1 MTYEVSLTALQDY
14 GTSLVQELKKE
25 ETSNRKSLADVWSQD
40 ELLIKLTR
48 RFHHS
53 HRDYREYSCQPRVPQ
68 KTLECSPPPT

>member
-53 HRDYREYSCQPRVPQ
+53 HRD
-68 KTLECSPPPT
+68 